1 MDRYAHDSA
10 RPLPQLAGPEASP
23 PPDSSPPAPI
33 RHAERLDPAI
43 FDFPVEKMRSGYYSD
58 KYFVRAR
65 DLLLSRGRGPT
76 VTMQVFQ
83 KRDAIVAGTD
93 EAIGMLK
100 LCLTEGYD
108 FGDLEVHSLRDGDRV
123 GPWETVMFISGPYP
137 AFVHLETL
145 CAGVLGRRTRIAT
158 NTRAVAEAAWPK
170 SIMFF
175 PARHDHWRVQT
186 GDGWAAH
193 VAGAIGV
200 STDAQASW
208 WGSSG
213 IGTVPHGLIA
223 AFGGDTVAATA
234 ALADSLSEGVRIV
247 SLVDFDNDSV
257 GTSLAVARAMGERLW
272 GVRVDTSGT
281 MVDRAMEGEMGD
293 FDPRGVNP
301 RLVHMLRDALDREG
315 FGHVRIVASGGF
327 GAAKI
332 RAFEE
337 ANVPV
342 DLYGVG
348 SSLMEGSYDYTA
360 DVVLVDG
367 EPVAKAGRWHRP
379 NDRME
384 RVD

>member
-1 MDRYAHDSA
+1 MPPSAHGS
-10 RPLPQLAGPEASP
+10 SP
-23 PPDSSPPAPI
+23 PASSGAPSVDAGAPAPTPPAPI

-43 FDFPVEKMRSGYYSD
+43 FDFPVEKMRGGYYSD

-65 DLLLSRGRGPT
+65 DLLLSRGHGPT

-83 KRDAIVAGTD
+83 KRDAVVAGTD
-93 EAIGMLK
+93 EAVGMLK

-108 FGDLEVHSLRDGDRV
+108 FADLEVRSLRDGDRA
-123 GPWETVMFISGPYP
+123 GPWETVMLITGPYP

-158 NTRAVAEAAWPK
+158 NTRAVVEAAWPK
-170 SIMFF
+170 PIMFF

-223 AFGGDTVAATA
+223 AFGGDTVVSTA
-234 ALADSLSEGVRIV
+234 ALADSLPEEVRIV

-257 GTSLAVARAMGERLW
+257 TTSLAVARALGDRLW
-272 GVRVDTSGT
+272 GVRLDTSGT
-281 MVDRAMEGEMGD
+281 MVDRAMRDEMGD
-293 FDPRGVNP
+293 FDPRGVNS
-301 RLVHMLRDALDREG
+301 RLVRKVRDALDGAG

-337 ANVPV
+337 AGVPV

-348 SSLMEGSYDYTA
+348 SSLMGGSYDYTA
-360 DVVLVDG
+360 DIVLLEG
-367 EPVAKAGRWHRP
+367 EPKAKAGRWYRP
-379 NDRME
+379 NDRLE
-384 RVD
+384 VVE

>member
-1 MDRYAHDSA
+1 MLSVVA
-10 RPLPQLAGPEASP
+10 LPAGR
-23 PPDSSPPAPI
+23 SSLVTRQSQDNRTPPPAPI

-43 FDFPVEKMRSGYYSD
+43 FRFPVEKMRSGYYSD

-65 DLLLSRGRGPT
+65 ELLLTRGRGPT

-83 KRDAIVAGTD
+83 KREAVVAGTD
-93 EAIGMLK
+93 EAIAILK

-108 FGDLEVHSLRDGDRV
+108 FGDLEVRSLRDGDRAR
-123 GPWETVMFISGPYP
+123 PWETVMLITGPYP

-145 CAGVLGRRTRIAT
+145 YAGVLGRRTRIAT
-158 NTRAVAEAAWPK
+158 NTRAVVEAAWPK
-170 SIMFF
+170 PIMFF
-175 PARHDHWRVQT
+175 PARHDHWMVQT

-223 AFGGDTVAATA
+223 AFGGDTVAATRS
-234 ALADSLSEGVRIV
+234 LAELLSEEVRIV

-257 GTSLAVARAMGERLW
+257 ATSLAVARALGERLW
-272 GVRVDTSGT
+272 GVRLDTSGT
-281 MVDRAMEGEMGD
+281 MVDRCMEGEMGD

-301 RLVHMLRDALDREG
+301 PLVHKVRRALDREG

-327 GAAKI
+327 NAAKI
-332 RAFEE
+332 RAFED
-337 ANVPV
+337 AGVPV
-342 DLYGVG
+342 DSYGVG
-348 SSLMEGSYDYTA
+348 SSLMRGSFDYTA
-360 DVVLVDG
+360 DIVLADG
-367 EPVAKAGRWHRP
+367 EPMAKVGRWHRP
-379 NDRME
+379 NDRLE
-384 RVD
+384 LVE

>member
-1 MDRYAHDSA
+1 
-10 RPLPQLAGPEASP
+10 
-23 PPDSSPPAPI
+23 
-33 RHAERLDPAI
+33 
-43 FDFPVEKMRSGYYSD
+43 MRRGYYSD

-65 DLLLSRGRGPT
+65 DLLLARGAGPL
-76 VTMQVFQ
+76 VTMQFFQ
-83 KRDAIVAGTD
+83 RGDSVVAGTD
-93 EAIGMLK
+93 EATGMLR

-108 FGDLEVHSLRDGDRV
+108 FADLEVRALRDGDRAR
-123 GPWETVMFISGPYP
+123 PWETVMFVTGPYP

-158 NTRAVAEAAWPK
+158 NTRAVVEAAWPK
-170 SIMFF
+170 PIMFF

-223 AFGGDTVAATA
+223 AFRGDTVAATA
-234 ALADSLSEGVRIV
+234 ALADSLPNDVRIV

-257 GTSLAVARAMGERLW
+257 GTSLAVARALGERLW
-272 GVRVDTSGT
+272 GVRLDTSGT
-281 MVDRAMEGEMGD
+281 MVDRSMEGEMGD

-301 RLVHMLRDALDREG
+301 RLVHKVRDALDDAGR
-315 FGHVRIVASGGF
+315 GHVRIVVSGGF
-327 GAAKI
+327 DAAKI

-337 ANVPV
+337 AGVPV
-342 DLYGVG
+342 DSYGVG
-348 SSLMEGSYDYTA
+348 SSLMRGSCDYTA
-360 DVVLVDG
+360 DIVLVEG
-367 EPVAKAGRWHRP
+367 EPIAKAGRRHRP
-379 NDRME
+379 NERLE
-384 RVD
+384 RVE